1 MLINGCK
8 CNEKPQIYERK
19 WSQDNLSIKTPE
31 KFELKKILVDKSN
44 VLKEQKSPAK
54 LEPDLNT
61 LNESDT
67 RTMSSTTD
75 SLIKLDKR

>member
-1 MLINGCK
+1 M
-8 CNEKPQIYERK
+8 
-19 WSQDNLSIKTPE
+19 PE

-61 LNESDT
+61 LNESET

-75 SLIKLDKR
+75 SLLKLDKR